1 MNDVKK
7 IHFRP
12 YARLLTMLGDQ
23 LIKNECVALIELIK
37 NSYDADA
44 TWVKVS
50 FDNFGENYEVKPNSK
65 ITIEDNGTGMTEDIL
80 INHWANPATPNKK
93 LIKQFNNRTAKGR
106 IIQGEKGIGRF
117 AVLKLGKIVKVITKT
132 QRDIS
137 EHILNYDFSKYEED
151 FIDKYKDSALFLDDL
166 NIEYF
171 NRLPE
176 VFTGNNSVNSYLTRN
191 INGNIIEISDL
202 KGSWNEKKINN
213 IYSEIVKLTSIFE
226 ASNQEFEIVF
236 FKNSE
241 RLKLADNYKE
251 KLFDLIN
258 NSSVFQIKNGRFD
271 NNSLSYSFELNG
283 NNEILN
289 LYDSRITGLKLYRD
303 WSASRDFIKNPINCG
318 SFNFSFF
325 IFDLSNNADIRFKL
339 DRDDKNLIKKHRIYL
354 YRDGIRVYPY
364 GNEDND
370 WLEVDKARS
379 TYRMG
384 DFLSNDQ
391 TLGIVNISQQENPML
406 IDKTNREGLVEVD
419 NVTNDFSILLKL
431 FLAYIRQYPYNTYRE
446 AIVLEE
452 KQKKKNITSD
462 IFNNIKEEIEK
473 LDNKKISEM
482 LNKLESS
489 YSTEKESWEQRF
501 SITEDLAGVG
511 LSVETSSHD
520 LMATISK
527 VNTNHYELIRYL
539 QRNID
544 INKDVL
550 IEELTNIQEAIEFI
564 KKQLSDMQLLFRSS
578 KQRRKNIL
586 VISDFEKVNKLFDRV
601 LRKNNI
607 YVNISVYSP
616 DLIAFATDS
625 MLLQVFLNLFDN
637 SVYWLQNSFIPN
649 KEIKILFDGK
659 TKKVIFADNGPG
671 INEKI
676 IPYIFEP
683 FFSGKGDAG
692 RGLGL
697 YIARQLLK
705 RCGYSIEVAKQTEKI
720 LAGANF
726 IIDFSKGV

>member
-1 MNDVKK
+1 MNEIKK

-65 ITIEDNGTGMTEDIL
+65 ITIEDNGTGMTEATL

-93 LIKQFNNRTAKGR
+93 LIKQFNNRTVKGR

-117 AVLKLGKIVKVITKT
+117 AVLKLGKIVKVATKT
-132 QRDIS
+132 QNDIY

-151 FIDKYKDSALFLDDL
+151 FIDKFKDSALFLDDL

-176 VFTGNNSVNSYLTRN
+176 LFTGENLVNNYLTRK
-191 INGNIIEISDL
+191 INGSIIEISSL

-213 IYSEIVKLTSIFE
+213 IYNELVKLTSIFE
-226 ASNQEFEIVF
+226 KDNPDFDIVF
-236 FKNSE
+236 YKDSE
-241 RLKLADNYKE
+241 KLNLADNYKE

-258 NSSVFQIKNGRFD
+258 NSAVIKIENGRFD
-271 NNSLSYSFELNG
+271 QCSISYYYEING
-283 NNEILN
+283 NKEFLPLN
-289 LYDSRITGLKLYRD
+289 DFRICGLKLYRD
-303 WSASRDFIKNPINCG
+303 WSVNRDFKINPINCG

-325 IFDLSNNADIRFKL
+325 IFDLSNNADIKYKL
-339 DRDDKNLIKKHRIYL
+339 DRDDKKLIKKHRIYL

-391 TLGIVNISQQENPML
+391 TIGIVSISQQENPML

-419 NVTNDFSILLKL
+419 NVTNDFSTILKL

-446 AIVLEE
+446 SIVLEE
-452 KQKKKNITSD
+452 KQKKKNVTSNL
-462 IFNNIKEEIEK
+462 FTNIKDEIEK

-489 YSTEKESWEQRF
+489 YLSEKESWEQRF

-527 VNTNHYELIRYL
+527 VNTNHFDLIRYL
-539 QRNID
+539 QKNID
-544 INKDVL
+544 LNKNLL
-550 IEELTNIQEAIEFI
+550 IKELTNIQEAIEFI

-578 KQRRKNIL
+578 KQKRKNIL
-586 VISDFEKVNKLFDRV
+586 VISDFEKIKKLFDRV
-601 LRKNNI
+601 LKKNNI
-607 YVNISVYSP
+607 YVDIIVNSP
-616 DLIAFATDS
+616 DLIAFATDAV
-625 MLLQVFLNLFDN
+625 LLQVFLNLFDN
-637 SVYWLQNSFIPN
+637 SVYWLQDSFIPR
-649 KEIKILFDGK
+649 KEINILFDGK

-683 FFSGKGDAG
+683 FFSGKGDEG

-705 RCGYSIEVAKQTEKI
+705 RCGYSIDVAKQTDNI
-720 LAGANF
+720 LSGANF
-726 IIDFSKGV
+726 VIDFSKGA